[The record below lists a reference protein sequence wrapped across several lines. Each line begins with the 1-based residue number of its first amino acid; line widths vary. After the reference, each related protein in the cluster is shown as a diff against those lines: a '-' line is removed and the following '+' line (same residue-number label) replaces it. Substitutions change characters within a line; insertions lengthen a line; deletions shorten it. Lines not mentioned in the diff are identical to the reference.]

1 MGYNL
6 ASVESKQF
14 LISTLRPPCLSACTV
29 IKENKGINARV
40 EKACLCL
47 GCGKNIRH
55 ESGNTL
61 RKQAYSN
68 ILKILPPKNENF
80 EIKILIFFIFC
91 SKHRLWVLVRTA
103 SARRF

>member
-1 MGYNL
+1 MEVYC
-6 ASVESKQF
+6 F
-14 LISTLRPPCLSACTV
+14 HIIRPYFAFFFVFVFIMLP
-29 IKENKGINARV
+29 
-40 EKACLCL
+40 
-47 GCGKNIRH
+47 
-55 ESGNTL
+55 TL

-80 EIKILIFFIFC
+80 QIKLLIFFSYFC